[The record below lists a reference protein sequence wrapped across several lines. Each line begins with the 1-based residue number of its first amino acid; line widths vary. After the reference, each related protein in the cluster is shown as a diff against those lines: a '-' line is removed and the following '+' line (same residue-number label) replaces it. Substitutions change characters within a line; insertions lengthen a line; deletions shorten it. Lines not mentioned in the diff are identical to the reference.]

1 MPLASLKVIGPIS
14 TLVTS
19 VRVHGQLVGA
29 RVSVISLADHQ
40 VKASGI
46 AARGDQRFDLLP
58 NISLNKNDRLVAT
71 QTQGIDTSA
80 LPAEHQSISVQQAP
94 QDLSDIGLVKIEAHI
109 YYYDEYYLWVSG
121 CIPGAVVE
129 AFFNGMIQGRGVSDE
144 GVVRLKL
151 ATKPDQGELVSVHQM
166 VKGVGTGAN
175 STNTLEPLPSH
186 AFRKPLDPLIRA
198 YG

>member
-29 RVSVISLADHQ
+29 IVSVISLADHQ
-40 VKASGI
+40 VKARGI
-46 AARGDQRFDLLP
+46 ATRGDQRFDLLP
-58 NISLNKNDRLVAT
+58 NISLNNHDRLVAT
-71 QTQGIDTSA
+71 QTLGIDTSA
-80 LPAEHQSISVQQAP
+80 LPAERLSVSVQQAP
-94 QDLSDIGLVKIEAHI
+94 QDLSHIGQVKIEAHI
-109 YYYDEYYLWVSG
+109 NYYDEYYLWVSG

-129 AFFNGMIQGRGVSDE
+129 AFFHGMIQGRDVSEE

-151 ATKPDQGELVSVHQM
+151 ANKPRQGELVSVHQM
-166 VKGVGTGAN
+166 VMGVGTGPN

-186 AFRKPLDPLIRA
+186 AFRKPLDPLIRT